1 MLSNIPGNKEYVD
14 YFFKNHKLFFCDNLP
29 WEFYN
34 YENSK
39 FPRINNLNVRLDYLF
54 SKQGFF
60 NRMYIEHTND
70 NVFNDYADY
79 SYNFKNKRY
88 IVQEHIQNNFFNPSH
103 HSFKSNDI
111 SKNISIDFNNPI

>member
-1 MLSNIPGNKEYVD
+1 MLSTKPGNKEIIE
-14 YFFKNHKLFFCDNLP
+14 YFFKNHKLFFCNDFP
-29 WEFYN
+29 WQFHN
-34 YENSK
+34 YENSR

-79 SYNFKNKRY
+79 S
-88 IVQEHIQNNFFNPSH
+88 
-103 HSFKSNDI
+103 
-111 SKNISIDFNNPI
+111 